1 MRMRYL
7 YAMILFAAALAYPVM
22 ALHAMGNPI
31 AGQTVS
37 NASKETEIERLEKLL
52 SQYRSLETQ
61 GGWPAFTVGSKIEPG
76 DYDQRVETIRE
87 ILTLM
92 GDLKPD
98 DERKSDDEETP
109 PPFYGEAL
117 VEAVKRFQHRHGL
130 EADGVIGRETQNALS
145 VPVSK
150 RIRQIEGTL
159 TRLQAFSPDPSEP
172 RLIVVNI
179 PEFMLRAYQ
188 DGKEMESM
196 KVVVGTRKDQTPQFT
211 RNMTYVS
218 FNPHWGVP
226 IRIAAEEMLPKI
238 MEDPEFFTKQDF
250 AVYELTEEGRH
261 EVDPASID
269 WSHYGK
275 DHFPFLLRQRPGKGN
290 ALGKIKFGLKD
301 SNAIY
306 LHDTSAPKYFERD
319 VRAFSHGCIRVEKPY
334 ELAKFVFGGH
344 EKITPE
350 HMDALYQGDESRIIT
365 IGSIPVHTVYFS
377 AWADSEGTAH
387 FRKDVYG
394 LD

>member
-1 MRMRYL
+1 MRYL

-22 ALHAMGNPI
+22 ALHAMGNPPGEQI
-31 AGQTVS
+31 IS
-37 NASKETEIERLEKLL
+37 ESSKEGDIKRLETLL
-52 SQYRSLETQ
+52 AHYRELEEK
-61 GGWPAFTVGSKIEPG
+61 GGWPRLKTSASKIEP
-76 DYDQRVETIRE
+76 DATDERIATIRS
-87 ILTLM
+87 ILTMM
-92 GDLKPD
+92 GDHQSPAP
-98 DERKSDDEETP
+98 EPETL
-109 PPFYGEAL
+109 YDSAL
-117 VEAVKRFQHRHGL
+117 AESVRRFQHRHGL
-130 EADGVIGRETQNALS
+130 EADGVIGRETQAALA

-159 TRLQAFSPDPSEP
+159 ARLQAFNPGAAEP

-179 PEFMLRAYQ
+179 PEFMLRGYEN
-188 DGKEMESM
+188 GKEMIAS
-196 KVVVGTRKDQTPQFT
+196 KVVVGTPKDQTPQFT
-211 RNMTYVS
+211 KSMTYVS

-238 MEDPEFFTKQDF
+238 IEDPEFFSKQDF
-250 AVYELTEEGRH
+250 AVYELTEDGRH
-261 EVDPASID
+261 EIDPQLID
-269 WSHYGK
+269 WSQYGK

-334 ELAKFVFGGH
+334 ELAKFVFAGH
-344 EKITPE
+344 KKITSE
-350 HMDALYQGDESRIIT
+350 RMDELYQGDESRIIT
-365 IGSIPVHTVYFS
+365 IGSIPVHTVYWI
-377 AWADSEGTAH
+377 AWADEDGTAH
-387 FRKDVYG
+387 FRKDIYG

>member
-1 MRMRYL
+1 MRYIYGL
-7 YAMILFAAALAYPVM
+7 ILFVAAMAYPVL
-22 ALHAMGNPI
+22 AIHAMSSAPPDQAISESGR
-31 AGQTVS
+31 TS
-37 NASKETEIERLEKLL
+37 EITRLEKLL
-52 SQYRSLETQ
+52 VKYRALEEK
-61 GGWPAFTVGSKIEPG
+61 GGWPAFKVSQKKIEPG
-76 DYDQRVETIRE
+76 DSDPRIETLRE
-87 ILTLM
+87 MLSVM
-92 GDLKPD
+92 GDHTKTKPED
-98 DERKSDDEETP
+98 PMLYDES
-109 PPFYGEAL
+109 L
-117 VEAVKRFQHRHGL
+117 VASVMGFQRRHGL
-130 EADGVIGRETQNALS
+130 TDDGVIGRETQLALS

-150 RIRQIEGTL
+150 RIRQIEGTIA
-159 TRLQAFSPDPSEP
+159 RIQAFTPDPAER
-172 RLIVVNI
+172 RLIIVNI
-179 PEFMLRAYQ
+179 PEFMLHAYQ
-188 DGKEMESM
+188 DGKEVASM
-196 KVVVGTRKDQTPQFT
+196 KVVVGTPKDQTPQFT

-250 AVYELTEEGRH
+250 ALYELTADGRS
-261 EVDPASID
+261 EIQPETVD
-269 WSHYGK
+269 WSVYNK

-306 LHDTSAPKYFERD
+306 LHDTSAPKFFLRD

-334 ELAKFVFGGH
+334 ELAKFVFDGH

-350 HMDALYQGDESRIIT
+350 RMETLYQGDESRIIT
-365 IGSIPVHTVYFS
+365 IPAIPVHTVYWS

>member
-1 MRMRYL
+1 MRYL

-22 ALHAMGNPI
+22 ALHAMGNTLSERNISDAVKSDEI
-31 AGQTVS
+31 A
-37 NASKETEIERLEKLL
+37 RLEKLL
-52 SQYRSLETQ
+52 NTYHTIAEN
-61 GGWPAFTVGSKIEPG
+61 GGWPIFKPSSQKIEVGAFEP
-76 DYDQRVETIRE
+76 RIEVIRD
-87 ILTLM
+87 ILAIT
-92 GDLKPD
+92 GDLPTSLIGD
-98 DERKSDDEETP
+98 VQSRSPLTYDEELAE
-109 PPFYGEAL
+109 G
-117 VEAVKRFQHRHGL
+117 VKRFQYRHGL
-130 EADGVIGRETQNALS
+130 TDDGIIGRETQAALA

-159 TRLQAFSPDPSEP
+159 ARLQAFNPGAAEP

-179 PEFMLRAYQ
+179 PEFMLRGYEN
-188 DGKEMESM
+188 GKEMIAS
-196 KVVVGTRKDQTPQFT
+196 KVVVGTPKDQTPQFT
-211 RNMTYVS
+211 KSMTYVS

-238 MEDPEFFTKQDF
+238 MEDPEFFSKQDF
-250 AVYELTEEGRH
+250 AVYELTEDGRH
-261 EVDPASID
+261 EIDPQLID
-269 WSHYGK
+269 WSQYGK

-334 ELAKFVFGGH
+334 ELAKFVFAGH
-344 EKITPE
+344 KKITPE
-350 HMDALYQGDESRIIT
+350 RMDELYQGDESRIIT
-365 IGSIPVHTVYFS
+365 IGSIPVHTVYWS
-377 AWADSEGTAH
+377 AWADEDGTAH

-394 LD
+394 VD